1 MRSTSSSHHKV
12 SQKACSA
19 AEAQAACTGD
29 GCSISLVCELFAFGV
44 ARILS
49 PAKSSLTLYL
59 AHRDEL
65 LNYAITIVRDRASA
79 EDLLQEAWVRFHEA
93 ADTQVLK
100 EPLAYL
106 YRIVRNLAVD
116 GRRKLGRESLVIANG
131 FEVMADAAL
140 DERPSVETE
149 LAYKQ
154 EYALVMQAIAELPE
168 RTRIAVEMHRFGG
181 RKLREIAARLGI
193 SVPLAHVL
201 VSEGI
206 QHCKRRLRWP

>member
-1 MRSTSSSHHKV
+1 MRGERLALYKH
-12 SQKACSA
+12 
-19 AEAQAACTGD
+19 D
-29 GCSISLVCELFAFGV
+29 CEPFAFGV
-44 ARILS
+44 ARVLS
-49 PAKSSLTLYL
+49 SVKSSLALYL

-65 LNYAITIVRDRASA
+65 LNYAITIVRDRSSA

-93 ADTQVLK
+93 ADNQVLK

-116 GRRKLGRESLVIANG
+116 GRRKAGRENQVISAG
-131 FEVMADAAL
+131 FEVLADAAP
-140 DERPSVETE
+140 DGTPSIEMA

-168 RTRIAVEMHRFGG
+168 RTRLAVEMHRFGG
-181 RKLREIAARLGI
+181 RKLREIAAHLGI
-193 SVPLAHVL
+193 SLPLAHVL

-206 QHCKRRLRWP
+206 QHCKQRLGWP